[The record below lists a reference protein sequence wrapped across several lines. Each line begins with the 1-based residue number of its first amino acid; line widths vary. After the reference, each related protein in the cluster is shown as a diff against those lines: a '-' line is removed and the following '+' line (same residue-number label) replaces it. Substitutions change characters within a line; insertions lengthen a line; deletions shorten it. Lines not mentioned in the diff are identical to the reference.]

1 MLISLKIGDDY
12 EFDLLMHTKVIV
24 MLIVGESLGPSESK
38 IEMKNN
44 ISGLFRE
51 QIRSSF
57 GLDYEKS
64 T

>member
-1 MLISLKIGDDY
+1 MLISLKIGDDF
-12 EFDLLMHTKVIV
+12 EFDLLMYTK
-24 MLIVGESLGPSESK
+24 LIVVLSIGESLGLSESK
-38 IEMKNN
+38 MEMKNN